1 MLLCWL
7 TGPPSHAWMGEH
19 PPSDPSNPAL
29 VEAKANIC
37 PSLCSDSQSMTLLQH
52 CDQHL
57 QRHTSIFPGCVK
69 CSQLV
74 CREELC
80 PLPSQPLHLLALC
93 IPPVLF
99 FSKIVSKSK
108 QKKNTLFWTAGEKGE
123 FFSNLFSDFLSVFT
137 ASNYFKTFFHS
148 IEVGDLLLIFFP
160 CGLKLF
166 FILLKLCVPDLPLT
180 KISVSLCKNL

>member
-1 MLLCWL
+1 
-7 TGPPSHAWMGEH
+7 MGEH

-37 PSLCSDSQSMTLLQH
+37 PSLCSDSRSMTLLRH

-57 QRHTSIFPGCVK
+57 QRHTSIFPECVK

-74 CREELC
+74 SREELC
-80 PLPSQPLHLLALC
+80 PLSSHLLHLLALC

-108 QKKNTLFWTAGEKGE
+108 QKKNTLFWTAGERGG
-123 FFSNLFSDFLSVFT
+123 FFSNLFSDSLSVFT
-137 ASNYFKTFFHS
+137 ARNYFKTFFHS
-148 IEVGDLLLIFFP
+148 VEVGDLLLIFFP
-160 CGLKLF
+160 VASNYFWF
-166 FILLKLCVPDLPLT
+166 FSSYMSQT
-180 KISVSLCKNL
+180 SH